1 MAKKKE
7 TKKTTT
13 KKTDSEL
20 IAKLA
25 TQLKELSDIVTQL
38 QDNLAV
44 VNENCQYAC
53 DEVEYMR
60 PALER
65 CLGRLGL

>member
-13 KKTDSEL
+13 KKTDNDRILEITENL
-20 IAKLA
+20 Q
-25 TQLKELSDIVTQL
+25 QLTDIVSQL
-38 QDNLAV
+38 QNNLAV

>member
-13 KKTDSEL
+13 KKTDSDRILEITENL
-20 IAKLA
+20 Q
-25 TQLKELSDIVTQL
+25 QLTDIVAQL
-38 QDNLAV
+38 QNNLAV

-53 DEVEYMR
+53 DEAEYMR